1 MERRLSKTVDQC
13 LMEEV
18 LVEAKQSLVKIKEVI
33 MDPTKTQSERDS
45 LIQAAEELEQMIRR
59 NLN

>member
-45 LIQAAEELEQMIRR
+45 LIKAAQELEQMIRR